1 MNNVYSSS
9 STGGKGGATMRFL
22 VYMLRIRRVEFRIA
36 EIPIIAIPVL
46 LTIQDTAQ
54 LKTFRFWE
62 GILIF
67 FFLFA
72 FGDMINCLADRDLD
86 AIYKPHLS
94 EAVYGLGVGFVTF
107 QIIATALIALSLA
120 AHLSWQLDRWMM
132 LVFVA
137 IGLALGTAYS
147 VKPVQLKGRGLAQLV
162 CLWLIIFVGP
172 MLFIGMLVSATPSLT
187 VMVFAAAYGTLQM
200 GVILVNT
207 AEDYPEDLE
216 ANITT
221 SIVALGLH
229 RGIALASWLTAIGAI
244 GVILTLGGLLWQRS
258 VGPLRMLGIL
268 PTAFACLYVLR
279 DIWKLNQAIAGAGLS
294 ESIQTVKRTAKRV
307 PLWVTIIAWSA
318 LITSYVLFCATHN
331 EIHGENS
338 AGQNGYQ
345 LLISECRNT

>member
-1 MNNVYSSS
+1 
-9 STGGKGGATMRFL
+9 MRFL
-22 VYMLRIRRVEFRIA
+22 LYMLRIRRVEFRIA

-46 LTIQDTAQ
+46 LTVQDTAQ
-54 LKTFRFWE
+54 LKTFNFWE

-107 QIIATALIALSLA
+107 QIIATAIIALGLA
-120 AHLSWQLDRWMM
+120 AHLSWQMNRWMM
-132 LVFVA
+132 FVFVA
-137 IGLALGTAYS
+137 IGLALGAAYS
-147 VKPVQLKGRGLAQLV
+147 VKPLQLKGRGLAQIV

-172 MLFIGMLVSATPSLT
+172 MLFIGLLVSATPSLA
-187 VMVFAAAYGTLQM
+187 VLVFAAAYGTLQM

-244 GVILTLGGLLWQRS
+244 GVIFTLGGLLWQR
-258 VGPLRMLGIL
+258 GAGLLWMLGLL

-279 DIWKLNQAIAGAGLS
+279 DIWKLHRAIAGINLI

-307 PLWVTIIAWSA
+307 PVWVTIIAWST
-318 LITSYVLFCATHN
+318 LITSYALFSATHN
-331 EIHGENS
+331 QIQTEKS
-338 AGQNGYQ
+338 AGQNKHQ
-345 LLISECRNT
+345 LLISGCRSTQSYALPEMVVRISGI